1 MRPFYPA
8 NLGQGHFSTASGET
22 RARVVLTCTS
32 GALQHKLHNELCD
45 CGLRPTADYGSHRR
59 FMTINTTHWWSDKTP
74 WGWWWCSQL

>member
-32 GALQHKLHNELCD
+32 GALQHKLQWTLW
-45 CGLRPTADYGSHRR
+45 LRAAANGRLWVTSSIHDH
-59 FMTINTTHWWSDKTP
+59 
-74 WGWWWCSQL
+74 